1 MSEDIPLQLCGT
13 ENNTNQMNNLRKLY
27 CRSFQFCF
35 KVALPILPYRTP
47 KTKDSLTQ
55 LPDILRRRGI
65 GCVLVVTDKGIVK
78 AGLLAM
84 LTKVLEDGG
93 IRYVVYDETVPNPTI
108 DNVEAARSL
117 YLESGAQG
125 LIALGGGSAMDC
137 AKACGARIAQPWM
150 KVSQMGGI
158 LKVMKRLPCLVAIPT
173 TAGTG
178 SETTLAAVITDAKK
192 HHKVPINS
200 FPLIPRYAILDYR
213 LTTGLPKH
221 ITSTT
226 GMDALTH
233 AVEAYIGGSTT
244 KETREHA
251 IKATHLIHQYLYR
264 AYENGNDAEARQGM
278 LQAAYYAGAAFS
290 KSYVG
295 YVHAVAHSLGGQY
308 GSPHGLANS
317 VLLPIVL
324 RAYGEAAE
332 KKLASLAREAGV
344 AAGKTDHETAQ
355 LFIEWIQEMNDKMS
369 IPRKIE
375 GIREEDIDIMAEHAD
390 HEGNPLYPVP
400 VLMDKEELKKFYYEV
415 KTVDS

>member
-1 MSEDIPLQLCGT
+1 MRKKKVQNITSRM
-13 ENNTNQMNNLRKLY
+13 NTLRKLY

-47 KTKDSLTQ
+47 KTRESINL
-55 LPDILRRRGI
+55 LPAMLRRRGVE
-65 GCVLVVTDKGIVK
+65 CVLVVTDKGIVN
-78 AGLLAM
+78 AGLLDM
-84 LTKVLEDGG
+84 LTQVLKDGD
-93 IRYVVYDETVPNPTI
+93 IRYAVYDETIPNPTI
-108 DNVEAARSL
+108 DNVEAARKL
-117 YLESGAQG
+117 YLESGSKA

-150 KVSQMGGI
+150 SVSQMGGI
-158 LKVMKRLPCLVAIPT
+158 LKVMKKLPCLIAIPT

-244 KETREHA
+244 KETRAHA
-251 IKATHLIHQYLYR
+251 IEATRLIHQYLYK

-278 LQAAYYAGAAFS
+278 LHAAYYAGAAFS

-295 YVHAVAHSLGGQY
+295 YIHAVAHSLGGQY
-308 GSPHGLANS
+308 GIPHGLANS
-317 VLLPIVL
+317 VLMPIVL
-324 RAYGEAAE
+324 RAYGEAAH
-332 KKLASLAREAGV
+332 KKLAELARQSGV
-344 AAGKTDHETAQ
+344 IAAGKSDKETAN
-355 LFIEWIQEMNDKMS
+355 LFIDWIQEMNDKMD
-369 IPRKIE
+369 IPRTLK
-375 GIREEDIDIMAEHAD
+375 GIQKEDIDLMAAHAD
-390 HEGNPLYPVP
+390 HEANPLYPVP
-400 VLMDKEELKKFYYEV
+400 ALMDKEELKQFYYAV
-415 KTVDS
+415 KE